1 MDVGTAVEPRRLPG
15 VGRPPYLVRI
25 LDEVFEALL
34 VEIAQFHGLRQHSA
48 GDQRRHEVDGLAPD
62 DGVVVLD
69 VRRQLDVVLVLPE
82 DKVLSSTPTRSRCR
96 SSTAEVEVRLE
107 DDGAIFLL
115 LLIEFLRV
123 VLYFVLLLVFK
134 VGLLLHARLPMV
146 AERVEEPV
154 VLRRHLSS

>member
-62 DGVVVLD
+62 DGAVVLD

-107 DDGAIFLL
+107 DDGVGIVVDTAVFAAFDTGHRRRLFHGIGR
-115 LLIEFLRV
+115 EFV
-123 VLYFVLLLVFK
+123 HDV
-134 VGLLLHARLPMV
+134 
-146 AERVEEPV
+146 
-154 VLRRHLSS
+154 